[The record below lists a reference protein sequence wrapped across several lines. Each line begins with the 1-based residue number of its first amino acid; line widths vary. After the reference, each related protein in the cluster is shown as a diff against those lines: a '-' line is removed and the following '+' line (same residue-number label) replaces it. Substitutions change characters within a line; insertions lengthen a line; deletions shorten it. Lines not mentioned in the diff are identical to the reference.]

1 MRLLALALLLIPA
14 FGFSQFR
21 TSLAVNPF
29 ATPKQE
35 FEKKAYRP
43 KSAIFP
49 AAFGVLAGV
58 APNTSWGRAVKDGS
72 LYGCAISITIGQR
85 KPIEHYFFNACISG
99 AGFLAGRGIRAIA
112 DSNQ

>member
-1 MRLLALALLLIPA
+1 MKTLALALLLIPA
-14 FGFSQFR
+14 FGFSQMR
-21 TSLAVNPF
+21 TSLSVNPF
-29 ATPKQE
+29 AEPKQE
-35 FEKKAYRP
+35 FEKKAYKV
-43 KSAIFP
+43 KSAILP
-49 AAFGVLAGV
+49 AAFGVLAGI

-112 DSNQ
+112 DSDQ